1 MFESVGYKALVM
13 FEDQVVPDAPGAPV
27 EWHVQT
33 KVVENFVVNQE
44 TNEWRYYQ
52 QKFLESL
59 PHAEIHEIIRI
70 QNKWIWQQYVFE
82 RKRLHDKNKGAIN
95 EMELFHGSREAEPL
109 SICNGMDGFDMRHSR
124 GGRWGSANYFAST
137 AQYADRFSH
146 TLNGLKE
153 MIIAKVVLGDVYD
166 CGTSRD

>member
-1 MFESVGYKALVM
+1 MM
-13 FEDQVVPDAPGAPV
+13 FEDKVVPDASGAPV
-27 EWHVQT
+27 EWQVQT
-33 KVVENFVVNQE
+33 KVVENCVVNQE
-44 TNEWRYYQ
+44 TNEWRYY

-82 RKRLHDKNKGAIN
+82 RKRLHKNKGAIN

-124 GGRWGSANYFAST
+124 GGR
-137 AQYADRFSH
+137 
-146 TLNGLKE
+146 
-153 MIIAKVVLGDVYD
+153 
-166 CGTSRD
+166 